1 MLLLKESKAADL
13 LSPVSEDVRPAKSSS
28 VSAKISSAKDFSSS

>member
-13 LSPVSEDVRPAKSSS
+13 LSPVSEEVRPSNNSS
-28 VSAKISSAKDFSSS
+28 VSANISSTNDFNSS